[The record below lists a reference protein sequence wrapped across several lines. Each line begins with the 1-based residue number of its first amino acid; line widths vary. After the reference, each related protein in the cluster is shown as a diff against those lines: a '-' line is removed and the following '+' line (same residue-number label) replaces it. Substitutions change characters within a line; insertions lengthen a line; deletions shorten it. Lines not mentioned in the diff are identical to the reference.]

1 MKYLWA
7 PWRIQY
13 FKGPP
18 RKDCIF
24 CSLPQEGRDREHR
37 IVYQGQRMFA
47 ILNTFP
53 YNSGHLMVVPRRHV
67 ADLGVLEDA
76 EILEFIHLTTAAME
90 AIREAY
96 GSEGFN
102 VGANFGRA
110 AGAGIT
116 DHLHLHVVP
125 RWVGDTNF
133 MPVLG
138 EVKVLP
144 EDLSVTHDRI
154 AAALRTVLARRTP
167 AGGSTAGRAK
177 ADRSEE

>member
-13 FKGPP
+13 IKEAP
-18 RKDCIF
+18 KTDCVF
-24 CSLPQEGRDREHR
+24 CSLPREGRDRDLR
-37 IVYQGQRMFA
+37 IVYRGERVFA

-53 YNSGHLMVVPRRHV
+53 YNAGHLMVVPNRHV
-67 ADLGVLEDA
+67 PDLGDLDDA
-76 EILEFIHLTTAAME
+76 EMLELLRLTTAAMQ

-102 VGANFGRA
+102 VGMNVGRA
-110 AGAGIT
+110 AGAGIVG
-116 DHLHLHVVP
+116 HVHMHVVP

-138 EVKVLP
+138 EIKVLP
-144 EDLSVTHDRI
+144 EDLSVTRDRL
-154 AAALRTVLARRTP
+154 AAALEAVLARRP
-167 AGGSTAGRAK
+167 PGSGTNAEHA
-177 ADRSEE
+177 